1 MSISTSNYK
10 QLLHVTDCLSNGLD
24 SMKIMSTIGGA
35 LLKLLGADYYAS
47 YVWNSSDRKFGE
59 GISINM
65 DEQKL
70 IEYEQYYQFHDPI
83 THELK
88 KRKRATIV
96 NEVIEQKELERT
108 EFYNDFLCHDGLHW
122 GLNLYAYDGRNN
134 IGDIRI
140 WRNKKRKMFDESSI
154 QLLQMIYPH
163 FTNSLRNINHH
174 NSKETNGSNNQE
186 SPIITA
192 SWDSSLIAK
201 LFSFT
206 VREAE
211 IVREL
216 LRGKKDEEIAKELYI
231 ACSTLRTHIRHI
243 YAKTEVHNR
252 TSLCHKVLNKLTGF
266 A

>member
-1 MSISTSNYK
+1 VRSALGET
-10 QLLHVTDCLSNGLD
+10 
-24 SMKIMSTIGGA
+24 
-35 LLKLLGADYYAS
+35 LLKLLDADYYS
-47 YVWNSSDRKFGE
+47 SFIWNSEDRKFGE
-59 GISINM
+59 CVSINM
-65 DEQKL
+65 DEKKL

-88 KRKRATIV
+88 KRKRATCV
-96 NEVIEQKELERT
+96 NEVIDQKDLEKT

-140 WRNKKRKMFDESSI
+140 WRNKKRKTFNESSI
-154 QLLQMIYPH
+154 QLLQMINPH
-163 FTNSLRNINHH
+163 FTNSLRNINQYNIK
-174 NSKETNGSNNQE
+174 NSIRENNQQ
-186 SPIITA
+186 SPIITTY
-192 SWDSSLIAK
+192 WDATLIAK
-201 LFSFT
+201 QFSFT
-206 VREAE
+206 VRESE

-216 LRGKKDEEIAKELYI
+216 LRGKKDEEIANELCI